1 MPKKTKK
8 EKITAEVRRKDISH
22 NAHHTKAPTYDLPAH
37 ISPVGQFQFRTQGTS
52 QNNFSNYFGLR
63 SLVPHLPFKTYKDSF
78 GIRPHVSGDL
88 LSIKQITG
96 ELVSIQND
104 LIKTMILALIAISAE
119 LFLSKIV
126 R

>member
-8 EKITAEVRRKDISH
+8 EKITAEIRRKDIFH
-22 NAHHTKAPTYDLPAH
+22 NAHHAKAPTYDLPVH
-37 ISPVGQFQFRTQGTS
+37 ISPIGQFQFQA
-52 QNNFSNYFGLR
+52 Q
-63 SLVPHLPFKTYKDSF
+63 
-78 GIRPHVSGDL
+78 VSDDL
-88 LSIKQITG
+88 LPIKQVSR

-104 LIKTMILALIAISAE
+104 LIKTMILAFTAISAE

>member
-8 EKITAEVRRKDISH
+8 EKITAEMRRKDISH

-37 ISPVGQFQFRTQGTS
+37 ISPVGQFQFRT
-52 QNNFSNYFGLR
+52 
-63 SLVPHLPFKTYKDSF
+63 
-78 GIRPHVSGDL
+78 HVSGDL

-104 LIKTMILALIAISAE
+104 LTKTMILALIAISAE
-119 LFLSKIV
+119 LLLSKIV